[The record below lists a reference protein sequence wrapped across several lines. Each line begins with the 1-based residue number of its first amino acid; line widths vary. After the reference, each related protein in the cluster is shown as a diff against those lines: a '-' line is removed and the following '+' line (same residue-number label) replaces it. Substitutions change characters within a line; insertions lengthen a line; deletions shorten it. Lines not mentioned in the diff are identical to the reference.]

1 MIAGAGQGVSD
12 ACRGEHRKTR
22 AGMVLLA
29 TAPFAVLLLAH
40 AWYYF
45 PFLADDALISLRY
58 AQRLLAGHGLTWTD
72 GHPVEGYS
80 NLLWILAVAF
90 LGFFG
95 ADLVVAAR
103 VLGIVCMLSI
113 MVLVAGW
120 YLRRHDLRQA
130 WFPVCVGLLFLSLNA
145 PVAVWAIGGLE
156 TALHGALIAAS
167 VASMYSVVE
176 LGRREQPPARFPG
189 AITQA
194 SLVLGLLCLT
204 RPDGPLFA
212 ACAALTVLIAFRR
225 FGTRPALAGSL
236 QVLVFPVVFAAS
248 QLVFRLLY
256 YGEMVPNTALVKF
269 RPSLDR
275 AVAGWYY
282 LRGGFED
289 LLPFSALAVAGL
301 FSLLLS
307 SRTRARA
314 WYPSLAV
321 VAWSSYLL
329 LVGGDFFPAYRHF
342 VPLIVLTAFALVET
356 AFLASGWLAR
366 HPIIRRS
373 AAALVLLSFVPYGA
387 IQFSAKQHVR
397 AKTERWEWQG
407 RDLALLLKS
416 AFGGEQ
422 PLLAVTAAG
431 CLPFWSELP
440 ALDMM
445 GLNDYYLPRH
455 PPPDF
460 GRGWA
465 GHELGSGDY
474 VLQVNPDLI
483 VFNVG
488 SGPWFRSGEEL
499 DRMPEFHERY
509 APVRVTTG
517 QHVATIYINR
527 ESERVGIRRT
537 DEAITVPGYLFE
549 GPDAVAHLNDR
560 KKLVVDV
567 SRGRPLSL
575 TLRNATSE
583 AWKIDILGSRPGSVS
598 ADVRQEDDSIVLT
611 LSSESEKPVEI
622 EQVVMT
628 AGGAGTPGHVEPG
641 SP

>member
-1 MIAGAGQGVSD
+1 MSGPW
-12 ACRGEHRKTR
+12 KTR
-22 AGMVLLA
+22 AGMVIVA

-40 AWYYF
+40 AWHYF

-58 AQRLLAGHGLTWTD
+58 AQRLLAGYGLTWTD
-72 GHPVEGYS
+72 GQPVEGYS

-103 VLGIVCMLSI
+103 VLGVVCMLSVT
-113 MVLVAGW
+113 VLVAGC
-120 YLRRHDLRQA
+120 YLVRHAPRQA
-130 WFPVCVGLLFLSLNA
+130 WFPVCLGLLFFSLNA

-156 TALHGALIAAS
+156 TALYGALLAAS
-167 VASMYSVVE
+167 IVSMYSVVE
-176 LGRREQPPARFPG
+176 LVRPGQAPARSPG
-189 AITQA
+189 AIVRL

-212 ACAALTVLIAFRR
+212 ACAALTILLAFRP
-225 FGTRPALAGSL
+225 FGARPALAGSL
-236 QVLVFPVVFAAS
+236 RVLVFPAIFAGS

-256 YGEMVPNTALVKF
+256 YGEPLPNTALVKF

-275 AVAGWYY
+275 AAAGWHY
-282 LRGGFED
+282 LQGGFKD
-289 LLPFSALAVAGL
+289 LLPFSALAVVGL

-307 SRTRARA
+307 ARTRARA
-314 WYPSLAV
+314 RYPALAA

-342 VPLIVLTAFALVET
+342 VPLIVVFAFALVET
-356 AFLASGWLAR
+356 AFLAAAWL
-366 HPIIRRS
+366 RRRPVVLRS
-373 AAALVLLSFVPYGA
+373 VAAVMLLSFIPYGA
-387 IQFSAKQHVR
+387 TQFSAKQHAR
-397 AKTERWEWQG
+397 AKNERWEWQG

-416 AFGGEQ
+416 AFAAEQ

-431 CLPFWSELP
+431 CLPYWSELP

-460 GRGWA
+460 GGGWV

-474 VLQVNPDLI
+474 VLKANPDMI

-509 APVRVTTG
+509 APVKVATG
-517 QHVATIYINR
+517 QHVATVYVNR
-527 ESERVGIRRT
+527 ESSKVGIART
-537 DEAITVPGYLFE
+537 AAAITVPGYLLE
-549 GPDAVAHLNDR
+549 GPEAIARLNER
-560 KKLVVDV
+560 NKLVAAV
-567 SRGRPLSL
+567 SKGRPLRL
-575 TLRNATSE
+575 AFRTAAHE
-583 AWKIDILGSRPGSVS
+583 AWKIEIRGSRPEAVAG
-598 ADVRQEDDSIVLT
+598 DVRQEGDSIVLT

-622 EQVVMT
+622 EQVVLRAVGAT
-628 AGGAGTPGHVEPG
+628 ARGQAESW